1 MKSNN
6 RGIKASME
14 SEDFIL
20 RFDSESDDFARGFA
34 CGEVW
39 ACLVDEVAEVHCI
52 VTTDNIEMIMRM
64 AEAADYSFE
73 ARDLTPE
80 ELNLL
85 ESEESESHEW
95 LIVVMRSN
103 NEE

>member
-34 CGEVW
+34 C
-39 ACLVDEVAEVHCI
+39 DEVAEVHCI